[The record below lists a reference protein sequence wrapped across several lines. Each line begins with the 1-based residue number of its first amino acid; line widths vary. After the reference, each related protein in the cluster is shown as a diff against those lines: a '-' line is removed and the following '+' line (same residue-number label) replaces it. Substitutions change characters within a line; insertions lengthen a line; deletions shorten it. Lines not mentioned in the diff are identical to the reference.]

1 MESSWVRWG
10 GGEAMACF
18 IAGPVS
24 PAYLLEPPARGHLH
38 GPKGAQRN
46 HPALHCPIK
55 NQQIKSSPPCQD
67 VLIALTGGLSPP
79 FTACRPE
86 KKREPQWGDRVG
98 ALWA

>member
-1 MESSWVRWG
+1 
-10 GGEAMACF
+10 MARF
-18 IAGPVS
+18 IPAPASPV
-24 PAYLLEPPARGHLH
+24 YLLGPLAHGHLP

-67 VLIALTGGLSPP
+67 VLVALTGGLSPP

-86 KKREPQWGDRVG
+86 KRENHRGETGWVP
-98 ALWA
+98 